1 MKSSWGL
8 GATSPSSDPITHL
21 LHRFTY
27 GPTKELI
34 SEVTKIGADA
44 WFEKQL
50 DYQDIPDTKV
60 ESYLAK
66 WDIFNYIHKDMNFL
80 WPLAESEGDMSKG
93 QIFYANHLTGRV
105 LHLYTLIQQ
114 THSERQIFE
123 MMV

>member
-1 MKSSWGL
+1 MESVWGL
-8 GATSPSSDPITHL
+8 GATSPSKDPIVHL

-27 GPTKELI
+27 GPTKDLV
-34 SEVTKIGADA
+34 SQVAKIGADA

-50 DYQDIPDTKV
+50 DHLNISDAEV
-60 ESYLAK
+60 VAYLAK

-80 WPLAESEGDMSKG
+80 WTLAESEGDMSKG
-93 QIFYANHLTGRV
+93 QIFYSNHLSGRV

-114 THSERQIFE
+114 THSDRQIFE